1 MISSC
6 YDLLDRGSRRETS
19 VERPAPPDP
28 SAPFDVFLAGV
39 LFFDIVFTGFDRLP
53 RPGAEVW
60 TRGMGSGPGGIANF
74 AVALSRLGLRTSLA
88 TAFGDDAYGA
98 YCWQVLREQEGVD
111 LSHSRLFTGWHSPV
125 TVSLAYDHDRAMVT
139 HGHEPP
145 LSADEMIRTPPPSRV
160 TVAHLGPHRQEW
172 LSRAHAQGTMI
183 FADAGWDEADRS
195 PDAILEQLPMCHAF
209 LPNAAEAMAYTRTD
223 SAEAALS
230 KLGDLVP
237 VAVITR
243 GGEGVIAA
251 DATTGESAS
260 VPGLV
265 AEVLDATGA
274 GDVFGAGFVA
284 ATLAGWPLV
293 DRLRF
298 ANLGAALAVQH
309 FGGALAAPGWAGVAR
324 WWKDLHEDD
333 GPGAAAL
340 RADYAFLDA
349 VIPQDVASEGRHA
362 SATLD
367 VMRDAGRSR

>member
-1 MISSC
+1 MEHRAPLETPEPS
-6 YDLLDRGSRRETS
+6 DAERRPTPLD
-19 VERPAPPDP
+19 PAE
-28 SAPFDVFLAGV
+28 PFDVFLAGL
-39 LFFDIVFTGFDRLP
+39 LFFDIVFTGLDQPP
-53 RPGAEVW
+53 RPGVEVW
-60 TRGMGSGPGGIANF
+60 TSGMGSGPGGIANF

-88 TAFGDDAYGA
+88 SAFGDDAYGA
-98 YCWQVLREQEGVD
+98 YCWQVLRDQERVD
-111 LSHSRLFTGWHSPV
+111 LSHSRLFPGWHSPV

-145 LSADEMIRTPPPSRV
+145 LSADEMIGVPPASRV

-172 LSRAHAQGTMI
+172 LDRAHAQGTMV

-195 PDAILEQLPMCHAF
+195 PDAILKQLPLCHAF

-223 SAEAALS
+223 SPERALS

-243 GGEGVIAA
+243 GGEGVIAV

-284 ATLAGWPLV
+284 ATLKGWPLV

-298 ANLGAALAVQH
+298 ANLGAALAVQQ

-324 WWKDLHEDD
+324 WWRTQREAT
-333 GPGAAAL
+333 GSEAARL
-340 RADYAFLDA
+340 RADYAFLDD
-349 VIPQDVASEGRHA
+349 VIPQDIAAEVRHA
-362 SATLD
+362 SATLG
-367 VMRDAGRSR
+367 VMH